1 MPTPRRFPP
10 SWSIEELIFTVPLVT
25 AFLMTIVTVSG
36 GQRIGGNPCVTWRS
50 VILAYLLVATMT
62 TGTLPR
68 VAAASHD
75 GTSVDLAN
83 NATVEVPNEVDR

>member
-1 MPTPRRFPP
+1 MRY
-10 SWSIEELIFTVPLVT
+10 LVY
-25 AFLMTIVTVSG
+25 G
-36 GQRIGGNPCVTWRS
+36 S

-68 VAAASHD
+68 VATASHD